1 MIKAH
6 GTEIYYPFL
15 SDIEYG
21 FWGGYAEEDIHRE
34 MLADEPRKEA
44 YRKTSINNCAGL
56 VVLDVGTGSGA
67 IAI

>member
-1 MIKAH
+1 M
-6 GTEIYYPFL
+6 EI
-15 SDIEYG
+15 
-21 FWGGYAEEDIHRE
+21 HNE
-34 MLADEPRKEA
+34 MLEDKPRKEA